1 MTTKCGGAKQTKKLD
16 SVNQKLEELIA
27 KKHELENEMIQSI
40 SKQVAALLIKKH
52 ATDIDMK
59 LFLQMV
65 DSVIDEMVK
74 KG

>member
-1 MTTKCGGAKQTKKLD
+1 MKQTKKLD
-16 SVNQKLEELIA
+16 SVNQKLAELIA
-27 KKHELENEMIQSI
+27 KKQELENEMIQSI

-59 LFLQMV
+59 LFLQLV

>member
-1 MTTKCGGAKQTKKLD
+1 MKQTKKLD
-16 SVNQKLEELIA
+16 SVNQKLAELIA
-27 KKHELENEMIQSI
+27 KKQELENEMIQSI

-59 LFLQMV
+59 LFLKMV

>member
-1 MTTKCGGAKQTKKLD
+1 MKQTKKLD
-16 SVNQKLEELIA
+16 LVNQKIAELTA
-27 KKHELENEMIQSI
+27 QKKTIENQMIDSI

-65 DSVIDEMVK
+65 DSVIDEMIK
-74 KG
+74 KA

>member
-1 MTTKCGGAKQTKKLD
+1 MKQTKKLNL
-16 SVNQKLEELIA
+16 VNQKLAELTA
-27 KKHELENEMIQSI
+27 QKKELENEMIGSI

-52 ATDIDMK
+52 ATNIDMK

>member
-1 MTTKCGGAKQTKKLD
+1 MKQTKKLD
-16 SVNQKLEELIA
+16 LVNQKLAEPTA
-27 KKHELENEMIQSI
+27 QKKELENEMIGSI

-65 DSVIDEMVK
+65 NSVIDEILNEHK
-74 KG
+74 

>member
-1 MTTKCGGAKQTKKLD
+1 MKQTKKLD
-16 SVNQKLEELIA
+16 LVNQKLAELTA
-27 KKHELENEMIQSI
+27 QKKELENEMIESI
-40 SKQVAALLIKKH
+40 SKQVATLLIKKR

-74 KG
+74 KV

>member
-1 MTTKCGGAKQTKKLD
+1 MFVAAVFITGNHKLA
-16 SVNQKLEELIA
+16 ELIA
-27 KKHELENEMIQSI
+27 KKQELENEMIQSI

-59 LFLQMV
+59 LFLQLV

>member
-1 MTTKCGGAKQTKKLD
+1 MKQTKKLD
-16 SVNQKLEELIA
+16 LVNQKLAELTA
-27 KKHELENEMIQSI
+27 QKKELENEMIGSI

>member
-1 MTTKCGGAKQTKKLD
+1 MKQTKKLNL
-16 SVNQKLEELIA
+16 VNQKLAELMA
-27 KKHELENEMIQSI
+27 QKKELENEMIGSI

-52 ATDIDMK
+52 ATNIDMK

>member
-1 MTTKCGGAKQTKKLD
+1 MKQTKKLD
-16 SVNQKLEELIA
+16 LVNQKLAELMA
-27 KKHELENEMIQSI
+27 QKKELENEMIESI

-52 ATDIDMK
+52 ATNIDMK